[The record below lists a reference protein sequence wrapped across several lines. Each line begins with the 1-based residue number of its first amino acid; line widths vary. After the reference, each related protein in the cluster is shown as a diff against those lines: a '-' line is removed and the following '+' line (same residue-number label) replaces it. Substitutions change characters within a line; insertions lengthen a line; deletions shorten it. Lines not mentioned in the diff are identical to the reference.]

1 MKQPIDLEKWNRK
14 EHFHFFK
21 TFEEPFFGVTA
32 DVDIQRAI
40 RFSKENNHSLFLCY
54 LHCSLKAASQI
65 PALTLRIENSQVYQY
80 SECHASA
87 TIARSDGTFGF
98 SFIPY
103 HPDFLTFERQAKE
116 EIKRVK
122 ETAGLFTRTFDKEN
136 LIHVS
141 TFPRLQFT
149 ALSHA
154 RKFSIS
160 DSCPK
165 ITFGKFDSRSNEA
178 KMPVAVHLHHALAD
192 GRDVEQFFI
201 DFQKNLNDL

>member
-1 MKQPIDLEKWNRK
+1 MKQPIDLENWNRK

-32 DVDIQRAI
+32 NVDIQNAL
-40 RFSKENNHSLFLCY
+40 RFSKENNHSLFLVY

-65 PALTLRIENSQVYQY
+65 PAFTFRIENESVYQY

-87 TIARSDGTFGF
+87 TIARADGTFGF

-103 HPDFLTFERQAKE
+103 YSDFLTFESHAKQ
-116 EIKRVK
+116 EIARVK
-122 ETAGLFTRTFDKEN
+122 KTSGLFTRTFDKAN

-141 TFPRLQFT
+141 TFPNLQFT
-149 ALSHA
+149 SLSHA

-165 ITFGKFDSRSNEA
+165 ITFGKFDNRGDTA
-178 KMPVAVHLHHALAD
+178 FMPVAMHLHHALAD
-192 GRDVEQFFI
+192 GRDVEQFFT
-201 DFQKNLNDL
+201 DFQNNLNNL